1 MSAIRGRFPVF
12 RDKIYVNSCS
22 QGALSDAVRGAYEE
36 YLDGWDENGAE
47 WEHWVERSEAA
58 RAAFAGLL
66 GAAPDDVAIQ
76 TSVSAAV
83 SGLISALQFRGERNR
98 IVISE
103 NEFPTIGQIAHAQEL
118 RGAEV
123 VQVEPDPESYAAAI
137 DERTALV
144 ASTLVSYRTGA
155 VHDVE
160 AIYGLAREHGALMLV
175 DGYQG
180 IGAIPVEASRVGDA
194 VVGGTVKYLLASA
207 GLAFMALR
215 PGLVEEL
222 VPVQTGWFADENV
235 FDMQIERY
243 RPHRSARRFDAGTPP
258 VPNIYAGVAG
268 VGRDRRGGRA
278 GDPGAR
284 SRPRRAA
291 ARPGWTSS
299 ARRWRRSRAARS
311 SAIRST
317 DAPALVDVLAADGI
331 VASER
336 DSNLRVSL
344 HLYNTD
350 DDVDA
355 VLAALARSPP
365 AAALAVSRRSAAR
378 RREQVRLK
386 AVRKGEPPCREICRR
401 TNDDWPR
408 SPRSACS
415 GERSSSRS
423 ASPSFFVVAVIGGL
437 LLAATAGL
445 QGRVIVSTLEPRV
458 RGAGAQLRG
467 ATGAASARVGRIDWS
482 GKREALG
489 QPRRRLRERLA
500 ATGSRRAV
508 AAGGAAA
515 AAVESRGQ
523 ELAAQARRT
532 APAQPGPQRGDAA
545 ERAGGGPALGGAAT
559 ARRSS

>member
-1 MSAIRGRFPVF
+1 M
-12 RDKIYVNSCS
+12 
-22 QGALSDAVRGAYEE
+22 GALGRALGGGAGRVRRAARRGARRRRDPDVR
-36 YLDGWDENGAE
+36 LRRRQRPD
-47 WEHWVERSEAA
+47 
-58 RAAFAGLL
+58 L
-66 GAAPDDVAIQ
+66 GAPVP
-76 TSVSAAV
+76 
-83 SGLISALQFRGERNR
+83 RRRNR

-123 VQVEPDPESYAAAI
+123 VQVEPDPEAYAAAI

-160 AIYGLAREHGALMLV
+160 SIYGIAREHGALMLV

-268 VGRDRRGGRA
+268 VGLIAEAGVPAIQEHVRGLVERLLG
-278 GDPGAR
+278 GLDELGATVAAP
-284 SRPRRAA
+284 PRG
-291 ARPGWTSS
+291 PLV
-299 ARRWRRSRAARS
+299 
-311 SAIRST
+311 AIRST
-317 DAPALVDVLAADGI
+317 DAPALVDTLAAEGI

-355 VLAALARSPP
+355 VLAALKRSP
-365 AAALAVSRRSAAR
+365 
-378 RREQVRLK
+378 Q
-386 AVRKGEPPCREICRR
+386 
-401 TNDDWPR
+401 
-408 SPRSACS
+408 
-415 GERSSSRS
+415 
-423 ASPSFFVVAVIGGL
+423 L
-437 LLAATAGL
+437 L
-445 QGRVIVSTLEPRV
+445 R
-458 RGAGAQLRG
+458 
-467 ATGAASARVGRIDWS
+467 
-482 GKREALG
+482 
-489 QPRRRLRERLA
+489 
-500 ATGSRRAV
+500 
-508 AAGGAAA
+508 
-515 AAVESRGQ
+515 
-523 ELAAQARRT
+523 
-532 APAQPGPQRGDAA
+532 
-545 ERAGGGPALGGAAT
+545 
-559 ARRSS
+559 

>member
-1 MSAIRGRFPVF
+1 MSAIRDRFPVF
-12 RDKIYVNSCS
+12 RDKVYVNSCS

-123 VQVEPDPESYAAAI
+123 VQVEPDPEAYAAAI

-180 IGAIPVEASRVGDA
+180 IGAIPIEAARVGDA

-268 VGRDRRGGRA
+268 VGLIAEAGVPAIQEHVRGLVERL
-278 GDPGAR
+278 
-284 SRPRRAA
+284 
-291 ARPGWTSS
+291 ARPGSTSS
-299 ARRWRRSRAARS
+299 ARRWRRRRAARS
-311 SAIRST
+311 SASARRTRPRSST
-317 DAPALVDVLAADGI
+317 RSPRTSI

-355 VLAALARSPP
+355 VLAALARQP
-365 AAALAVSRRSAAR
+365 
-378 RREQVRLK
+378 Q
-386 AVRKGEPPCREICRR
+386 
-401 TNDDWPR
+401 
-408 SPRSACS
+408 
-415 GERSSSRS
+415 
-423 ASPSFFVVAVIGGL
+423 L
-437 LLAATAGL
+437 LL
-445 QGRVIVSTLEPRV
+445 
-458 RGAGAQLRG
+458 
-467 ATGAASARVGRIDWS
+467 
-482 GKREALG
+482 
-489 QPRRRLRERLA
+489 
-500 ATGSRRAV
+500 
-508 AAGGAAA
+508 
-515 AAVESRGQ
+515 
-523 ELAAQARRT
+523 
-532 APAQPGPQRGDAA
+532 
-545 ERAGGGPALGGAAT
+545 
-559 ARRSS
+559 

>member
-1 MSAIRGRFPVF
+1 MRRGRDRGDVVAMP
-12 RDKIYVNSCS
+12 
-22 QGALSDAVRGAYEE
+22 GAVR
-36 YLDGWDENGAE
+36 D
-47 WEHWVERSEAA
+47 R
-58 RAAFAGLL
+58 RAADERRPLVDRLGEAVGVDRPVRPGPYVHDL

-83 SGLISALQFRGERNR
+83 SGLISALQFRGERKR

-123 VQVEPDPESYAAAI
+123 VQVGPDPESYAAAI

-180 IGAIPVEASRVGDA
+180 LGAIPVDASRVGDA

-268 VGRDRRGGRA
+268 VGVIAEAGVPAIQEHVHGLVERLLGGLDELSATVAAQPRG
-278 GDPGAR
+278 PLV
-284 SRPRRAA
+284 
-291 ARPGWTSS
+291 
-299 ARRWRRSRAARS
+299 
-311 SAIRST
+311 AIRST

-336 DSNLRVSL
+336 DSNLRVSF

-350 DDVDA
+350 EDVDA
-355 VLAALARSPP
+355 VLAALTRHRA
-365 AAALAVSRRSAAR
+365 
-378 RREQVRLK
+378 
-386 AVRKGEPPCREICRR
+386 
-401 TNDDWPR
+401 
-408 SPRSACS
+408 
-415 GERSSSRS
+415 
-423 ASPSFFVVAVIGGL
+423 
-437 LLAATAGL
+437 LLA
-445 QGRVIVSTLEPRV
+445 
-458 RGAGAQLRG
+458 
-467 ATGAASARVGRIDWS
+467 
-482 GKREALG
+482 
-489 QPRRRLRERLA
+489 
-500 ATGSRRAV
+500 
-508 AAGGAAA
+508 
-515 AAVESRGQ
+515 
-523 ELAAQARRT
+523 
-532 APAQPGPQRGDAA
+532 
-545 ERAGGGPALGGAAT
+545 
-559 ARRSS
+559 